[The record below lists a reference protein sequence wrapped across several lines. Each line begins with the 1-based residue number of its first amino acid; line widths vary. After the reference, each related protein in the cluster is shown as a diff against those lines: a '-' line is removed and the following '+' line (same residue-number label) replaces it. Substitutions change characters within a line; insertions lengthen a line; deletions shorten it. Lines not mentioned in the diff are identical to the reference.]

1 MKGEYKNTN
10 YHKEYYLKHKKEQ
23 FERVHKWQKENRDK
37 VLESQKKY
45 RQKLKLTNPG
55 YHLFYGR
62 KRRAKAR
69 EQGLCII
76 CFKPVNKEGYA
87 TCSECIKR
95 CRDYKK
101 HKVKKNVKGS

>member
-1 MKGEYKNTN
+1 MRGQYLNLN

-23 FERVHKWQKENRDK
+23 FERVSKWQKENRDK

-62 KRRAKAR
+62 KRRIKAK
-69 EQGLCII
+69 EDGLCIL
-76 CFKPVNKEGYA
+76 CFKPTDEEGYV
-87 TCSECIKR
+87 TCSK
-95 CRDYKK
+95 CRKKYYEYKK
-101 HKVKKNVKGS
+101 RKVKKNV